1 MKKVRTAA
9 YCRVCTQYEVQESSL
24 EIQIAY
30 FTERINSDPQMKLVD
45 VYAEKASALSMRNR
59 PEFNRMIRDCRKGKI
74 DLILTKSISWFGRNT

>member
-9 YCRVCTQYEVQESSL
+9 YCRVSTQYEEQESSL

-45 VYAEKASALSMRNR
+45 VYAEKASALNMGNR
-59 PEFNRMIRDCRKGKI
+59 PEFNRMIRDCRK
-74 DLILTKSISWFGRNT
+74 

>member
-9 YCRVCTQYEVQESSL
+9 YCRVSTQYEEQESSL

-59 PEFNRMIRDCRKGKI
+59 PEFNRTTDRIGK
-74 DLILTKSISWFGRNT
+74 

>member
-9 YCRVCTQYEVQESSL
+9 YCRVSMQYEEQESSL

-45 VYAEKASALSMRNR
+45 GYAEKASALNMGHR
-59 PEFNRMIRDCRKGKI
+59 PEFNRMIRDCRK
-74 DLILTKSISWFGRNT
+74 

>member
-9 YCRVCTQYEVQESSL
+9 YCRVSTQYEEQESSL

-74 DLILTKSISWFGRNT
+74 DLILTKSIS